1 MIPLFVLRFL
11 FSVTSVASALSGL
24 ILAFSFTSR
33 PFTADLFLLR
43 LFRG

>member
-11 FSVTSVASALSGL
+11 FSVASAVSGL